1 MKKFI
6 VGLMTAII
14 VIASLSSCA
23 CTVIDNSEVGI
34 VFNKFGLTDQ
44 GKLEYVESSGYTFYN
59 PINKAVFKYPT
70 YALMADYAPFVIK
83 ASDGGEFTM
92 DPELVYWVERDKV
105 IDIFTKFRKPIDQL
119 ENGYI
124 LTCVK
129 DAYREVG
136 NSFTSDELISS
147 RVKFEEAVEAHLT
160 RSLTAEGFHVDRF
173 TMDIVPPL
181 SLQETINAKNEAIQN
196 ALKAENKVKEA
207 EAEAKI
213 SVAKARG
220 DGEAMRIKADAEAYY
235 NRTIA
240 ASLSTLII
248 QEDWIEKWDGK
259 LPGVQGG
266 NTPLIQ
272 LPSK

>member
-1 MKKFI
+1 MFS
-6 VGLMTAII
+6 VRSRQG
-14 VIASLSSCA
+14 IAA
-23 CTVIDNSEVGI
+23 FARIGMI
-34 VFNKFGLTDQ
+34 
-44 GKLEYVESSGYTFYN
+44 
-59 PINKAVFKYPT
+59 
-70 YALMADYAPFVIK
+70 
-83 ASDGGEFTM
+83 
-92 DPELVYWVERDKV
+92 
-105 IDIFTKFRKPIDQL
+105 
-119 ENGYI
+119 
-124 LTCVK
+124 
-129 DAYREVG
+129 
-136 NSFTSDELISS
+136 
-147 RVKFEEAVEAHLT
+147 RVT
-160 RSLTAEGFHVDRF
+160 
-173 TMDIVPPL
+173 PL

-213 SVAKARG
+213 EVAKARG